1 MNPALYVCCLLL
13 IILVIIGQR
22 NQRMFI
28 VRRIRRRKRGSID
41 MNELIQRFLG
51 KNCEI
56 YLNSGSAV
64 EGTIEMLEGNWISVR
79 TKKNVQLINLD
90 YICRLIEKA
99 AK

>member
-1 MNPALYVCCLLL
+1 VSPAVYICILMLLFVVL
-13 IILVIIGQR
+13 AAQR
-22 NQRMFI
+22 NQRMFV

-90 YICRLIEKA
+90 YICRLIEKE